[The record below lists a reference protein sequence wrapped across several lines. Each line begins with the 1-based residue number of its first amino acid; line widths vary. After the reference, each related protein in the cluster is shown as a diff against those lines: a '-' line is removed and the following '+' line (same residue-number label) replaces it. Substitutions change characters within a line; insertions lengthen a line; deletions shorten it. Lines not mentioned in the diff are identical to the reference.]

1 MGEPVYSFS
10 EHTFNEIAAQIEP
23 QTIEYYKT
31 KFTPKDLEKYTLS
44 ITGTV
49 GAGKST
55 ACESIT
61 YILQTAFP
69 GIHLNMFPEYL
80 SVNPDLSN
88 KMLELRLNGIISVCT
103 FQSYIIDIWNLIVRN
118 TPQTPGFRLFER
130 CADDCVLCFANV
142 ANKDD
147 QLSDQMLY
155 TMFQRIRE
163 LDTAY
168 NLPTYFNGAHF
179 TEIKSSN
186 LNYNLCQIADIIASD
201 ISNNIFTR
209 IIGLSV
215 SSFDSERRIK
225 QRNRNGET
233 SYTSA
238 AIQMLNEHYTKLF
251 NLLASHQTLTR
262 FVDIGKLY

>member
-1 MGEPVYSFS
+1 MYSFS

-31 KFTPKDLEKYTLS
+31 KFTPQDLEKYTLS

-49 GAGKST
+49 GAGKSA
-55 ACESIT
+55 ACESIA

-69 GIHLNMFPEYL
+69 DIHLNMFPEYL

-103 FQSYIIDIWNLIVRN
+103 FQSYIIDIWNLIAQYATN
-118 TPQTPGFRLFER
+118 SGFRLFER

-168 NLPTYFNGAHF
+168 NLPTYFNSTHF